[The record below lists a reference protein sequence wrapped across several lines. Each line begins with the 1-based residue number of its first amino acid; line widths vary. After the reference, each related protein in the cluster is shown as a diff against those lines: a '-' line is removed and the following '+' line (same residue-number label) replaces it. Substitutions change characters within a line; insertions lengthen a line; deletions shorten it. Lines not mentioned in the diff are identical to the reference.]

1 MPPIS
6 RFDFSAPQ
14 AASQDRIDQG
24 PDPHTTISGDIRH
37 AQSRFFARLR
47 PTPAALL
54 AFCAGAQAQ
63 IAELPGVQEIV
74 ISTQ

>member
-1 MPPIS
+1 MPNPV
-6 RFDFSAPQ
+6 
-14 AASQDRIDQG
+14 
-24 PDPHTTISGDIRH
+24 
-37 AQSRFFARLR
+37 FFARLR